1 MYKKLPYDLT
11 EKEILEL
18 LKRKKEISDYVMK
31 QFNKDEMLS
40 SGEPHVFK
48 MRLDDGYAIY
58 EYDLNLNENWCM
70 NDIYKEL
77 GAVLKRY
84 GCSISEGEICGAGY
98 LENERYLENEKEK
111 N

>member
-1 MYKKLPYDLT
+1 MNKKLPYDLT
-11 EKEILEL
+11 EEEIKDLRNQK
-18 LKRKKEISDYVMK
+18 KRISEFVMK
-31 QFNKDEMLS
+31 KFNKDEMLS
-40 SGEPHVFK
+40 SGEPHIFK
-48 MRLDDGYAIY
+48 MRLDDGYATY

-77 GAVLKRY
+77 GDVFKRY

-98 LENERYLENEKEK
+98 LENERYLENEKKK